1 MPKKKSISKVK
12 KKAPK
17 KTKAKKKIKPIKKKV
32 LKKIEEK
39 ELIIKTKPEWVKS
52 ALVNKAKYQ
61 KKYSDSIKKNDDF
74 WKIEGKRITWIKP
87 YKKIKD
93 VKYSKKE
100 VKIKWYEDGTLNASA
115 NCIDRHLKDKKDKTA
130 LFGWVMIQKILKRF
144 RTNNYIMKFLK
155 LQMV

>member
-12 KKAPK
+12 KK
-17 KTKAKKKIKPIKKKV
+17 IKPKKKV

-74 WKIEGKRITWIKP
+74 WKR
-87 YKKIKD
+87 
-93 VKYSKKE
+93 
-100 VKIKWYEDGTLNASA
+100 
-115 NCIDRHLKDKKDKTA
+115 
-130 LFGWVMIQKILKRF
+130 
-144 RTNNYIMKFLK
+144 
-155 LQMV
+155 